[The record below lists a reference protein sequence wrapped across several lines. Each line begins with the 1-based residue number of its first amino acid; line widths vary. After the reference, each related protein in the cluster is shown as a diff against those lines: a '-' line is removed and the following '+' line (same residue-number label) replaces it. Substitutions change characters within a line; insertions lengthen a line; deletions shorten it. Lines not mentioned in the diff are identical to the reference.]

1 MVIKQGDI
9 FWIDL
14 DQPSGSGPGYSHPF
28 VVVQNNIFN
37 KSQIGTVI
45 VCAITSN
52 LKQAKSPGNILLF
65 PGESDLSKQS
75 VVNISQ
81 IYTVDKK
88 DLSEKIGTL
97 SPERVQEMLDSMD
110 LILKSRDIQ
119 HA

>member
-14 DQPSGSGPGYSHPF
+14 DKPSGSEQGYSHPF

-45 VCAITSN
+45 GCAITSN
-52 LKQAKSPGNILLF
+52 LKRAKSPGNILLF
-65 PGESDLSKQS
+65 PGEADLQKQS

-97 SPERVQEMLDSMD
+97 SPERVQEMLDGMD
-110 LILKSRDIQ
+110 LILKPRDIQ
-119 HA
+119 YV

>member
-1 MVIKQGDI
+1 MVINQGDI

-14 DQPSGSGPGYSHPF
+14 DQPSGSEPGYTHPF

-52 LKQAKSPGNILLF
+52 LKRAKSPGNILLL
-65 PGESDLSKQS
+65 PGESNLPKQR
-75 VVNISQ
+75 VINVSQ
-81 IYTVDKK
+81 IYTIDKK

-97 SPERVQEMLDSMD
+97 SPQRVKEILDGID
-110 LILKSRDIQ
+110 LILKPRDIYS
-119 HA
+119 

>member
-14 DQPSGSGPGYSHPF
+14 GQPLGSEPGYIHPF

-37 KSQIGTVI
+37 RSQIGTVI

-52 LKQAKSPGNILLF
+52 LKRSKSPGNILLL
-65 PGESDLSKQS
+65 PDESNLSKQS
-75 VVNISQ
+75 VINISQ
-81 IYTVDKK
+81 VYTVDKK

-97 SPERVQEMLDSMD
+97 NSERVQEILDGID
-110 LILKSRDIQ
+110 LILKPRDLNE
-119 HA
+119 

>member
-1 MVIKQGDI
+1 MVINQGDI
-9 FWIDL
+9 FWIEL
-14 DQPSGSGPGYSHPF
+14 DRPSGSEPGYTHPF

-52 LKQAKSPGNILLF
+52 LKRAKSPGNILLLS
-65 PGESDLSKQS
+65 GEVDLPKQS
-75 VVNISQ
+75 VINVSQ

-97 SPERVQEMLDSMD
+97 SPERVQELLDGID
-110 LILKSRDIQ
+110 LILKPRDSNE
-119 HA
+119 

>member
-14 DQPSGSGPGYSHPF
+14 DHPSGSEPGYSHPF

-52 LKQAKSPGNILLF
+52 LKRAKSPGNILFF
-65 PGESDLSKQS
+65 PGESDLPKQS

-97 SPERVQEMLDSMD
+97 SPERVQEMLDGMD
-110 LILKSRDIQ
+110 LILKPRDIQ
-119 HA
+119 HI